1 MRNPDM
7 TLQQIEDLAGHIYLL
22 CDDLDLSNP
31 SSAENALTKIHQ
43 KSDSIRK
50 QAAGLRYS
58 GALAKFKETE
68 WGFRS

>member
-22 CDDLDLSNP
+22 SDELDSGNP
-31 SSAENALTKIHQ
+31 VLVDKALTKIHE

-58 GALAKFKETE
+58 GALARFKETE
-68 WGFRS
+68 WGSRS